1 MFTWL
6 VRTAYAAP
14 IDIGTYF
21 GPAKS
26 GFTNVSSLINV
37 LLPNFLTL
45 AGVLALIG
53 VVLAGFNII
62 QHAGAGESEKTAK
75 DKSAFTAAVIGLII
89 VFGAYFLIQVVSTIV
104 GYNILN
110 PNINP

>member
-14 IDIGTYF
+14 VNIGQTF
-21 GPAKS
+21 GPALS
-26 GFTNVSSLINV
+26 GFTSVSSLVNV
-37 LLPNFLTL
+37 LLPNLLTF
-45 AGVLALIG
+45 AGIIALVG
-53 VVLAGFNII
+53 VVLAGFNVI

-89 VFGAYFLIQVVSTIV
+89 VFGAWFLVQIVSTIV

-110 PNINP
+110 PTIP